1 MNQNAIPVI
10 STPGHSNIHGNIHK
24 SKSGANTK
32 NLIPISLSENELDA
46 RKELLSSKK
55 LSILAINARSVRN
68 KCDELKDY
76 IVNHN
81 ADICAIT
88 ETWLSKGES
97 DNMTR
102 GSLIPD
108 GYKLLDVP
116 RTGRGGGV
124 AVLFKSTLNVKQ
136 QTVTAGS
143 FECLEIII
151 SAGNEII
158 RLAVLYRPPSSSKAG
173 VPSSVFLEEFHMYVD
188 HHISTSGKLLI
199 TGDFNFHMDD
209 ITSQDAKKFMDLLES
224 LNLEQH
230 VHEPT
235 HSHGHI
241 LDLVITRCEEL
252 PISDLNVHAPILS
265 DHGGIMFSLP
275 LGKPPA
281 QRDVCVFR
289 RLNKIDIKKLK
300 QDIINSELYSSPCD
314 NIDEYVSQYNTVLRK
329 ILDEHAPEVQKKVT
343 IRHNPPW
350 FTDEVAQLKRERR
363 RAERKWRS
371 TKLIV
376 HKEIFKCL
384 HHRCVDLCD
393 KLKADHY
400 VSKIDENKGNQ
411 KALFNITNSLLHRKK
426 VGPLPSHVDS
436 QKLADEFAEYF
447 VGKIKKIHEAFPDR
461 EQHIHCETKVPTLGS
476 LDPTTEEELRKVI
489 MQCKPKSCPLD
500 PLPTS
505 LIKKCIDCM
514 LPILVRLVNLSF
526 ASSSFPD
533 AFKIAMVIPLLK
545 KLILDEEDKTNY
557 RPVSN
562 LAFAGKVVEKVAV
575 KRFSSHVNTNNLD
588 VLLQSAYKGGH
599 SVETALVKVYDD
611 LLCAIDS
618 KKYVLLTLLDL
629 SAAFD
634 TVDHSVM
641 LSRLETCFGI
651 TGSALDWMKS
661 YFKDRYQFV
670 SINGSKSQK
679 HLLEYGVPQG
689 SVIGPFCF
697 PKYSSPLAK
706 IAEKHTVYYHLYA
719 DDTQLYIMF
728 NAGDGANA
736 VTRLEACISEIRQWM
751 MNNMLKLNDK
761 KTEFMV
767 LGSRRTIQNV
777 CDITSLQVGDSS
789 IESTSVARNIGA
801 VMDRTLDMHDHVKSI
816 CKSSY
821 INLRNISR
829 IRKYLTEDA
838 AAILVHSLV
847 ISKLDNLNAL
857 LYGLPDTT
865 LHKLQLI
872 QNHAAKIVV
881 RKKKLDHV
889 TPIMISLH
897 WLPIAYRIKYK
908 VLLLTHKCIFGKAP
922 GYLSSLLSLYEP
934 GRALRSADHKLLK
947 EKQMRL
953 KTYGDRAFS
962 AAAPQLWNSLPGAL
976 RKCDCEDRF
985 KKALKTF
992 LFKKA
997 FDV

>member
-1 MNQNAIPVI
+1 MRVLLAVLSQYLPLLELAIRKLNLYQ
-10 STPGHSNIHGNIHK
+10 SDKSNNITVPLVNGNEH
-24 SKSGANTK
+24 
-32 NLIPISLSENELDA
+32 NE
-46 RKELLSSKK
+46 KK
-55 LSILAINARSVRN
+55 LSVLSLNTRSVKN
-68 KCDELKDY
+68 KCDEIVDY
-76 IVNHN
+76 ITEHDTDVV
-81 ADICAIT
+81 AIT
-88 ETWLSKGES
+88 ETWLSQGDT
-97 DNMTR
+97 DNVVR
-102 GSLIPD
+102 ASLTPD
-108 GYKLLDVP
+108 GYKLIDVP
-116 RTGRGGGV
+116 RKGRGGGV
-124 AVLFKSTLNVKQ
+124 AVIYKSSLTVKK
-136 QTVTAGS
+136 QTVKKAA

-151 SAGNEII
+151 SAGNEVI
-158 RLAVLYRPPSSSKAG
+158 RLVVLYRPPSSSKAG
-173 VPSSVFLEEFHMYVD
+173 VPTSVFLQEFQIYVD
-188 HHISTSGKLLI
+188 HHVSTSGKLLI
-199 TGDFNFHMDD
+199 TGDFNFHMGD
-209 ITSQDAKKFMDLLES
+209 TKSLDAKKFKDLLEG

-235 HSHGHI
+235 HSHGHV
-241 LDLVITRCEEL
+241 LDLVITRCDEL
-252 PISDLNVHAPILS
+252 PISNLNVHAPILS
-265 DHGGIMFSLP
+265 DHGAIMFNLP

-281 QRDVCVFR
+281 QKDVRVFR
-289 RLNKIDIKKLK
+289 RLNKVDIEKFK
-300 QDIINSELYSSPCD
+300 QDIISSELYTCPSG
-314 NIDEYVSQYNTVLRK
+314 NIDEYVMQYNTVLKR
-329 ILDEHAPEVQKKVT
+329 ILDQHAPEVEKKVM

-350 FTDEVAQLKRERR
+350 FNNEVAELKRARR

-371 TKLIV
+371 TKLTV
-376 HKEIFKCL
+376 HQEMFKSL
-384 HHRCVDLCD
+384 HLQCVNLCA
-393 KLKADHY
+393 KLKAEHF

-411 KALFNITNSLLHRKK
+411 KALFNITNSLLHRNNSR
-426 VGPLPSHVDS
+426 PLPSHVDS

-447 VGKIKKIHEAFPDR
+447 VGKIKKIREAFPEPD
-461 EQHIHCETKVPTLGS
+461 QHICDQIKVPTLET
-476 LDPTTEEELRKVI
+476 LEPTTEEELRKII

-575 KRFSSHVNTNNLD
+575 KRFSSHVDTNKLD

-611 LLCAIDS
+611 LLCAIDN
-618 KKYVLLTLLDL
+618 KKYVLLSLLDL

-634 TVDHSVM
+634 TVDHNVM
-641 LSRLETCFGI
+641 LSRLESSFGI
-651 TGSALDWMKS
+651 TGSARDWMKS

-670 SINGSKSQK
+670 SINGSESHK

-689 SVIGPFCF
+689 SIVGPFCF

-706 IAEKHTVYYHLYA
+706 IAEKHDVYYHLYA
-719 DDTQLYIMF
+719 DDTQLYVMF
-728 NAGDGANA
+728 NAGDGKNA
-736 VTRLEACISEIRQWM
+736 VGQLEACISEIRQWM
-751 MNNMLKLNDK
+751 TDNMLKLNDK

-767 LGSRRTIQNV
+767 LGSRQTIHNV
-777 CDITSLQVGDSS
+777 SNISSLQVGDSS
-789 IESTSVARNIGA
+789 IESTPAARNIGA
-801 VMDRTLDMHDHVKSI
+801 VMDRTLDMQDHVKSV

-821 INLRNISR
+821 NNLRNISR

-838 AAILVHSLV
+838 AATIIHSLV

-857 LYGLPDTT
+857 LYGLPDTI
-865 LHKLQLI
+865 LQRLQLL

-881 RKKKLDHV
+881 RKKKSDHV

-897 WLPIAYRIKYK
+897 WLPIPYRIKYK
-908 VLLLTHKCIFGKAP
+908 VLLLTHKCVHGKAP
-922 GYLSSLLSLYEP
+922 EYLSSLLTLYEP
-934 GRALRSADHKLLK
+934 GRALRSADCYLLK

-962 AAAPQLWNSLPGAL
+962 AAAPRLWNTLPITL
-976 RKCDCEDRF
+976 RKCDDENSF

-992 LFKKA
+992 LFRQA
-997 FDV
+997 YDV